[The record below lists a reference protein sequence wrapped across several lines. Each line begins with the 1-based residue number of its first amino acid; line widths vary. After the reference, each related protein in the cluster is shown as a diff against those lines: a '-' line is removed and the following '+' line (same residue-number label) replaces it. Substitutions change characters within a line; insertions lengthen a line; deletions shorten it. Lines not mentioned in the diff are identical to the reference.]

1 MILKIEKSFYKSLDK
16 IDYGKIADKIEAV
29 LSNIEAAESIREI
42 RNIKKMTG
50 YKSFTELSWQIIG
63 LGLN

>member
-29 LSNIEAAESIREI
+29 LSNIEAAESIRET

>member
-1 MILKIEKSFYKSLDK
+1 MDK